1 MSVGSRLPVD
11 YEFEDGLQELIG
23 EGQYH
28 PRVVVVEVGGR
39 QAACVTVRR

>member
-11 YEFEDGLQELIG
+11 YEFEDGRQELIG